1 MFVLKYI
8 YFFFNSQQAEELHQ
22 QRQLFPHPQPPAG
35 HANLAIEA
43 VQSARWYGSN
53 GFAGQPSSQQVR
65 HPPIPTGLAGPPGV
79 LVPKIKPFWPPSFET
94 DGGAY
99 IFQAQSGSFIEPK
112 SQFFYCPKSRLYY
125 SCADGIYYNCVVSTT
140 EVNFIRFNP
149 PLPLEPDSGL
159 NTENIDISEK
169 NTNTNTNTAEIET
182 AAMRKPVVLSMGF
195 NMGKGKNAAVKIINV
210 ATKKVTGDISKWGA
224 IQVKEDDEAEITRA
238 ASLGASRGKGKSS
251 SVILMN
257 STTSPPSAPTPAL
270 AAAISVSGKNIPEI
284 VKSSYNSSSLN
295 SGFCPDPRIATVTA
309 ASSAADAIALI
320 TGIPPAP
327 PPAPVQPVI
336 VIAKEQSELVAC
348 LLCRRQFATPEQLL
362 RHERESKLHKDN
374 MILAVKAASDDL
386 ARQLAAYSA
395 SSDAAEL
402 SSQDNIQESSSNVP
416 EGYRDRAS
424 ERRETHRPSDETA
437 GTMYRDR
444 ERGRERRKEEN
455 NNNNN
460 KDYKNSTSNQ
470 RHEIESQPVSSSSL
484 QDISNPGNQM
494 LRKMGWNE
502 GQGLGKGGTGVE
514 ESVGVLLASDIN
526 SNNGKRIQG
535 IGVTQVQQTKLY
547 HGSGR
552 EYKESLLRAA
562 KARYDQVNSN

>member
-1 MFVLKYI
+1 M
-8 YFFFNSQQAEELHQ
+8 HQ
-22 QRQLFPHPQPPAG
+22 QRQLFPHPQPPLG
-35 HANLAIEA
+35 HANLAVEA
-43 VQSARWYGSN
+43 VQSARWFGTN
-53 GFAGQPSSQQVR
+53 GFTGQPSSQQVR

-79 LVPKIKPFWPPSFET
+79 LVPKVKPVWPPSFET

-99 IFQAQSGSFIEPK
+99 IFQAQSGSFLEPK

-125 SCADGIYYNCVVSTT
+125 SCADGIYYNCVVSSS

-159 NTENIDISEK
+159 NAENSDMISEK
-169 NTNTNTNTAEIET
+169 NTTPNTTET
-182 AAMRKPVVLSMGF
+182 EVSSMRKPVVLSMGF
-195 NMGKGKNAAVKIINV
+195 NMGKGKNIAVKIMNV
-210 ATKKVTGDISKWGA
+210 ATKKVTGDITKWGA
-224 IQVKEDDEAEITRA
+224 IQVKEDDQNPVEISRA
-238 ASLGASRGKGKSS
+238 TSSSLGASRGKGKSS
-251 SVILMN
+251 SVISMN
-257 STTSPPSAPTPAL
+257 STTSPPTAPTPTPIPS
-270 AAAISVSGKNIPEI
+270 ISVSVKDIPEP
-284 VKSSYNSSSLN
+284 VKSSYNSSSLS

-320 TGIPPAP
+320 TGIPPALT
-327 PPAPVQPVI
+327 PAPATAQPVI
-336 VIAKEQSELVAC
+336 MISKEPSELVAC

-395 SSDAAEL
+395 ASSDAAEQ
-402 SSQDNIQESSSNVP
+402 SSQDNIQESTNIP

-424 ERRETHRPSDETA
+424 ERRKTHRPSDET
-437 GTMYRDR
+437 GTIYRDR

-455 NNNNN
+455 NNNDN
-460 KDYKNSTSNQ
+460 KDYKKHNQ
-470 RHEIESQPVSSSSL
+470 KHENEGQSVPSSSL

-526 SNNGKRIQG
+526 SNSGKRIQG

>member
-1 MFVLKYI
+1 M
-8 YFFFNSQQAEELHQ
+8 NQ
-22 QRQLFPHPQPPAG
+22 QRQLFPHPQPPLG
-35 HANLAIEA
+35 HANLAVEA
-43 VQSARWYGSN
+43 GQSARWFGSN
-53 GFAGQPSSQQVR
+53 GFTGQPSSQQIR

-79 LVPKIKPFWPPSFET
+79 LVPKIKPVWPPSFET

-99 IFQAQSGSFIEPK
+99 IFQAQSGSFLEPK

-125 SCADGIYYNCVVSTT
+125 SCADGIYYNCVVSSS

-149 PLPLEPDSGL
+149 PLPLEPDNGS
-159 NTENIDISEK
+159 NAENSDVLSEK
-169 NTNTNTNTAEIET
+169 NITTNTTEIELSS
-182 AAMRKPVVLSMGF
+182 MRKPVVLSMGF
-195 NMGKGKNAAVKIINV
+195 NMGKGKNTAVKIMNV
-210 ATKKVTGDISKWGA
+210 ATKKVTGDITKWGA
-224 IQVKEDDEAEITRA
+224 IQVKEDDQNQAEITRA
-238 ASLGASRGKGKSS
+238 TSSSLGASRGKGKSS
-251 SVILMN
+251 SVISMN
-257 STTSPPSAPTPAL
+257 STTSPPTAPTPIT
-270 AAAISVSGKNIPEI
+270 AISVSVKDIPEP
-284 VKSSYNSSSLN
+284 VKSSYNTSTLS

-320 TGIPPAP
+320 TGIPPTP
-327 PPAPVQPVI
+327 TPAPAQPVI
-336 VIAKEQSELVAC
+336 VISKEPAELVAC

-386 ARQLAAYSA
+386 ARQLVAHSA
-395 SSDAAEL
+395 SSSDAVEH
-402 SSQDNIQESSSNVP
+402 SSQDNVQESSSNIP

-424 ERRETHRPSDETA
+424 ERRETHRPSDET
-437 GTMYRDR
+437 GTIYRDR

-455 NNNNN
+455 NNNDN
-460 KDYKNSTSNQ
+460 KDYKKNNQ
-470 RHEIESQPVSSSSL
+470 KHEIESQPVPSSSL

-526 SNNGKRIQG
+526 SNSGKRIQG

>member
-1 MFVLKYI
+1 M
-8 YFFFNSQQAEELHQ
+8 HQ
-22 QRQLFPHPQPPAG
+22 QRQLFPHPQPPLG
-35 HANLAIEA
+35 HANLAVEA

-53 GFAGQPSSQQVR
+53 GIACQPSSQQQVR

-79 LVPKIKPFWPPSFET
+79 LVPKIKPVWPPSFET

-99 IFQAQSGSFIEPK
+99 IFQAQSGSFLEPK

-125 SCADGIYYNCVVSTT
+125 SCADGIYYNCVVSTS

-159 NTENIDISEK
+159 NPENNDASEK

-195 NMGKGKNAAVKIINV
+195 NMGKGKNTAVKIINV
-210 ATKKVTGDISKWGA
+210 AAKKVTGDISKWGA

-251 SVILMN
+251 SVISMN
-257 STTSPPSAPTPAL
+257 STTSPPTAPTQT
-270 AAAISVSGKNIPEI
+270 AAPTLSASIKNIPET

-327 PPAPVQPVI
+327 PPAQPVI
-336 VIAKEQSELVAC
+336 MIPKEQSELVAC

-395 SSDAAEL
+395 SSDAAEH

-424 ERRETHRPSDETA
+424 ERRETHRPSDET

-455 NNNNN
+455 NNNDN
-460 KDYKNSTSNQ
+460 KDYKNSSSNQ

-514 ESVGVLLASDIN
+514 ESVGVLLASDMN
-526 SNNGKRIQG
+526 SNSGKRIQS